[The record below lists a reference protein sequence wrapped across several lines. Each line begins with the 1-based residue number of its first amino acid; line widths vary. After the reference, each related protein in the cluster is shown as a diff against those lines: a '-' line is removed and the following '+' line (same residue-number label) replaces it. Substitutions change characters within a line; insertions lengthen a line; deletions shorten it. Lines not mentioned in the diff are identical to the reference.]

1 MRGPREIEPRRD
13 RGRSQSGRVRAGLVV
28 VALLAVVLVACGLEV
43 QNTALPDAAQGA
55 VYSTTLSAGGG
66 KAPYV
71 WAISS
76 GSLPAGLSLA
86 PATGVISGTP
96 TVLGTTTFSAT
107 VTDADSKTATQALAI
122 TVLVP
127 GTWPQA
133 RRGEGRRSWAGA
145 ETTLTPGNAS
155 GVHEEWSVGT
165 GTGAP
170 VASGGLIYAA
180 GFRPGTSDPSV
191 MALNLT
197 TSQLSWSVPDQACWG
212 TGVVAVDATAVYAA
226 CGAELRA
233 YRLAGPH
240 DLLWSTAD
248 TDPGSS
254 ASDVLVSGN
263 IVVTANSY
271 SVTAYDVATGERQWQ
286 RLAPAGSTNESS
298 MAAGDGQVVVVW
310 NAGLEAYSLTTGS
323 FTWSYPVTSY
333 TGYGNVV
340 ADGWAYAVVDG
351 HVVRLKLT
359 NGSLSWK
366 AAVDAHSATDTG
378 VLAVDGDTVY
388 AGAAYDDGI
397 SYVDYVRALRS
408 TSGAQ
413 RWEVA
418 PSAHPQS
425 VVVAGQVAW
434 IATRTGGF
442 APAGS
447 LEGYQIA
454 DGTNVSLTSFTRG
467 VADLAISAG
476 HLLMTGGGVGM
487 LSYGLASPLPVI
499 TTAALR
505 TARVGTPFSGSLA
518 ATKGTPSFSWSVVA
532 GTLPAGLT
540 LSAAGVLSGT
550 PTAAG
555 SPVVT
560 FRVTDS
566 KGRTDQRALVVQV
579 AASGL
584 TSQWNTSGA
593 DASRA
598 GLNLGETGLTLD
610 SAVQVANRW
619 RTAAIATSGY
629 TNYLDEPISVGGF
642 LYAVAPDGTLRKW
655 TATGTGTNRASLWTA
670 AAAAGE
676 NFIGGP
682 TESGGTIYV
691 VGSDMALYAIRS
703 SDGVRLWRTVT
714 EPGLSALSSPQPPPL
729 VAGGK
734 VLVPYDASG
743 ELHVWAVDAS
753 TGALSWGGTD
763 YTLAYTYYNYGGL
776 PLASDGTRAYVII
789 GCRLAALNL
798 SNGTSAWVQTV
809 DSNGTT
815 DCSGASNSAPVVSGG
830 TVFAAVSTTTAAF
843 DPATGA
849 RKWQTGDGGL
859 GTPAVSNGL
868 LIFHGFD
875 NTSDVLRA
883 LDAQTGQR
891 RWVTNGGIGSDPAV
905 VGDLVLAAN
914 GSSNVYGYDIRT
926 GVAVVDTGT
935 VSTATVFTR
944 PAIAGNRLFV
954 PSADGTIR
962 ALGPP

>member
-1 MRGPREIEPRRD
+1 MRGLRVIDLRRGP
-13 RGRSQSGRVRAGLVV
+13 GRSRSGRVRAGLVV
-28 VALLAVVLVACGLEV
+28 LALLAVILVACGLEV

-76 GSLPAGLSLA
+76 GSLPTGLSLA
-86 PATGVISGTP
+86 PTTGVISGTP

-107 VTDADSKTATQALAI
+107 VTDADNKTATQALAI

-145 ETTLTPGNAS
+145 ETTLTPANAS
-155 GVHEEWSVGT
+155 GVHEEWSIPT
-165 GTGAP
+165 GLGAP
-170 VASGGLIYAA
+170 VASGGLIYAT

-212 TGVVAVDATAVYAA
+212 TGAVAIDATAVYAA

-248 TDPGSS
+248 TDPGSA

-263 IVVTANSY
+263 IVVTANGY
-271 SVTAYDVATGERQWQ
+271 SVTAYDVTTGERQWQ
-286 RLAPAGSTNESS
+286 RLAPAGSSNEYSL
-298 MAAGDGQVVVVW
+298 AAGDGQVVVGW
-310 NAGLEAYSLTTGS
+310 NAGLESYSLTTGS

-333 TGYGNVV
+333 VGFGIVV
-340 ADGWAYAVVDG
+340 ADGWVYGAVDG
-351 HVVRLKLT
+351 HIVRIKLS
-359 NGSLSWK
+359 NGSRSWT
-366 AAVDAHSATDTG
+366 APADSVGAGDAG

-388 AGAAYDDGI
+388 ANAGYDDGI
-397 SYVDYVRALRS
+397 SFTDYLRALKS

-413 RWEVA
+413 RWEVTTG
-418 PSAHPQS
+418 AHPTS
-425 VVVAGQVAW
+425 VVVAGSIAWVA
-434 IATRTGGF
+434 TQTGGYD
-442 APAGS
+442 PSGS
-447 LEGYQIA
+447 LEGYQVS
-454 DGTNVSLTSFTRG
+454 DGTNLSFTTFPRG
-467 VADLAISAG
+467 VRELAISAG

-499 TTAALR
+499 TTSAIR
-505 TARVGTPFSGSLA
+505 TARVGTAFSGSLA
-518 ATKGTPSFSWSVVA
+518 ATKGTPSFSWSVVG
-532 GTLPAGLT
+532 GTLPTGLT

-555 SPVVT
+555 SPLVT

-584 TSQWNTSGA
+584 TNQWNTSGT
-593 DASRA
+593 DSSRA

-619 RTAAIATSGY
+619 RTAAITGIGY
-629 TNYLDEPISVGGF
+629 SNYLAEPISVGGF
-642 LYAVAPDGTLRKW
+642 LYATAADGTLRQW

-670 AAAAGE
+670 SADPGE
-676 NFIGGP
+676 FFIGGP

-691 VGSDMALYAIRS
+691 VGSDMAVYAINAS
-703 SDGVRLWRTVT
+703 TGARLWRTVT
-714 EPGLSALSSPQPPPL
+714 EPGLSGLSSPQPPPL
-729 VAGGK
+729 VSGGK

-743 ELHVWAVDAS
+743 ELHVWAVD
-753 TGALSWGGTD
+753 TGTHALAWGGTD
-763 YTLAYTYYNYGGL
+763 YVLPYTYYNYGGL

-798 SNGTSAWVQTV
+798 SNGSSAWLQTV
-809 DSNGTT
+809 DANGST
-815 DCSGASNSAPVVSGG
+815 DCSGGSISAPAVSGG
-830 TVFAAVSTTTAAF
+830 TVYAVVNSTTGAY

-849 RKWQTGDGGL
+849 LKWRTGDGGI
-859 GTPAVSNGL
+859 GTPTVANGL
-868 LIFHGFD
+868 LIFHGFS
-875 NTSDVLRA
+875 NSSDVVRA
-883 LDAQTGQR
+883 LDAQTGQE
-891 RWVTNGGIGSDPAV
+891 RWVGASSITGDVGV
-905 VGDLVLAAN
+905 VGDLVLAA
-914 GSSNVYGYDIRT
+914 GYSNVYGYDIRT
-926 GVAVVDTGT
+926 GTTVLDSGV
-935 VSTATVFTR
+935 VSTNTVYTR
-944 PAIAGNRLFV
+944 PAIAGNRVFI